1 MIVREAKGP
10 TYGVADVPLVCQLR
24 EKPRMKIVNCSTA
37 RPCRIS
43 TKAGIGS
50 YREAV
55 LRIRPQWLFVVCL
68 AIVCLV
74 LFAARN
80 GAQQVDSGWAVGIP
94 SPLATG
100 STYNPE
106 QDLVIRDVLEQT
118 RKPLLRKP
126 AIGQSSSAT
135 NGSTEGNVRFA
146 ARPETKNVEGWRAA
160 GPSLRPAIDPS
171 TTQSGTPP
179 ASAARAPTKRNYEF
193 ECDCNGMSGATV
205 PKTDPG

>member
-1 MIVREAKGP
+1 
-10 TYGVADVPLVCQLR
+10 
-24 EKPRMKIVNCSTA
+24 MKTANCSMG
-37 RPCRIS
+37 RRYRIS
-43 TKAGIGS
+43 AKTGIGS

-55 LRIRPQWLFVVCL
+55 LRIRPQWLFIVCM

-80 GAQQVDSGWAVGIP
+80 GAQQVDSGWAVGTP

-126 AIGQSSSAT
+126 ASGQPSAAK
-135 NGSTEGNVRFA
+135 NGKAGVGPRFA
-146 ARPETKNVEGWRAA
+146 ARPEASSVDGWR
-160 GPSLRPAIDPS
+160 PA
-171 TTQSGTPP
+171 
-179 ASAARAPTKRNYEF
+179 
-193 ECDCNGMSGATV
+193 
-205 PKTDPG
+205 